1 MDSLQGWRRSGLMV
15 LAMVGVAAML
25 AAACTTDD
33 SDAPTAA
40 PPAPAQEITV
50 GAQQTGVWVDG
61 AGSVSAIPDVADLN
75 FGVETRAET
84 VAPARAEAAEAM
96 GAVIASLRSNGV
108 AERDIKTT
116 YFSIQPVTVWE
127 EGSRGEQTPKIV
139 GYRVTNSATA
149 RIRDI
154 NSVGEVIDAAAAAGG
169 DAVRING
176 IGLAVDDPRP
186 LEVDARRLALEDA
199 TAKAEQIASVMNITL
214 GEPVYISQQ
223 GGTPFAVQE
232 SASFARLAA
241 ADASTPI
248 SAGEQ
253 EITVRVQVVFAIE

>member
-1 MDSLQGWRRSGLMV
+1 MVLLQGCRRSALMFLSL
-15 LAMVGVAAML
+15 LAAAAL
-25 AAACTTDD
+25 VAAACTADD
-33 SDAPTAA
+33 SDAPAAA
-40 PPAPAQEITV
+40 PAAPAQEITV
-50 GAQQTGVWVDG
+50 GAQQTGIWVDG
-61 AGSVSAIPDVADLN
+61 TGAVSAIPDVADLD

-96 GAVIASLRSNGV
+96 EAVIASLRGNGV

-116 YFSIQPVTVWE
+116 YFSIQPVTVWQ
-127 EGSRGEQTPKIV
+127 EGPSGEQTPKIV
-139 GYRVTNSATA
+139 GYRVVNSATA

-154 NSVGEVIDAAAAAGG
+154 NAVGDIIDAAAAAGG

-176 IGLAVDDPRP
+176 ISLAVDEPRP

-199 TAKAEQIASVMNITL
+199 TAKAEQIASVMNVTL
-214 GEPVYISQQ
+214 GGPVFISQQ
-223 GGTPFAVQE
+223 GGTPFAIQE
-232 SASFARLAA
+232 SASFARMAA

-253 EITVRVQVVFAIE
+253 QITVRVQVVFAIE